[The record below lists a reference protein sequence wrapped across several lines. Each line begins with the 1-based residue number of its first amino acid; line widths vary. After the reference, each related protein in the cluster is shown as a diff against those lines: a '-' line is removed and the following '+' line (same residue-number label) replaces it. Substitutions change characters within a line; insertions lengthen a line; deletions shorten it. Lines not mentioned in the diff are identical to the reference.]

1 MDIVSKCIL
10 CMYYLNTL
18 FTHTPCDIEKL
29 KTRYSDRR
37 VAESVALTL
46 VTQCSVVYCV
56 VYVSGLHAAVTPHVS
71 NGTRGWGGSLRQL
84 AASDHFMAK
93 ACRAANQ

>member
-1 MDIVSKCIL
+1 MDIAS
-10 CMYYLNTL
+10 
-18 FTHTPCDIEKL
+18 THTPCDIEKL

-46 VTQCSVVYCV
+46 VTSTRSA
-56 VYVSGLHAAVTPHVS
+56 VYVSVLHAAVTPHVS
-71 NGTRGWGGSLRQL
+71 NDTRGWGGSLRQL

-93 ACRAANQ
+93 ACRAANL